1 MYVLDTDLLSLLEY
15 PEGRHAQRL
24 QSRLDQAT
32 EDVVT
37 TIVTYEEQTRG
48 WFALMAKARSVAA
61 QIGVYRRLRRHLEN
75 YRSIDVLD
83 FDERAAIEYQQLR
96 SLRLGIGT
104 MDLKIGAIA
113 LANSAVL
120 LTRSVSDFKRIP
132 NLVIEDWTA

>member
-24 QSRLDQAT
+24 QARLDQAT

-48 WFALMAKARSVAA
+48 WFALMAKARSVTA
-61 QIGVYRRLRRHLEN
+61 QIDVYRRLRRHLEN

-83 FDERAAIEYQQLR
+83 FDERAAIEYQRLR

>member
-24 QSRLDQAT
+24 QARLDQAT

-48 WFALMAKARSVAA
+48 WFALMAKARSVTA
-61 QIGVYRRLRRHLEN
+61 QIDVYRRLRRHLEN

-83 FDERAAIEYQQLR
+83 FGERAAIEYQRLR